1 MCQAIERALSGS
13 FLVISTLL
21 ILEHRDC
28 AKLSAATPTTLK
40 RGGTLKSADKISR
53 QALQASGRG
62 GGRGVAEEFLA
73 AVRPAAEHLH
83 VVDKHSALLLCRAFY
98 TPGWGDKASETRA
111 VWHPFSKEYSL

>member
-1 MCQAIERALSGS
+1 MCQAIERALSSS